1 MEIYTVRSGDSLW
14 AVSRRFGSTVEKLAY
29 INQLTDPSRLVPGM
43 SLVIPTGSRP
53 AESMEIN
60 GYAYPNI
67 SNAAL
72 DEALPYLSYLS
83 PFSYNASAD
92 GYLSELYDTR
102 LLDAAAQSGTA
113 ALMNVTNMGDSGG
126 FSGSIAHSLLTDQRS
141 QDRLLESIFA
151 VLREKNYYGVNF
163 DFEYVFPY
171 DKGSYS
177 QFLGRASAELH
188 SRGYFLSSAV
198 APKVSDNQQG
208 LLYAAHDYAAH
219 GRYCDRVIIM
229 TYEWGYTYSAPQA
242 VSPVDRMRQVLD
254 YAVTRIDPGKILLG
268 FSNYGYRWQLPW
280 RQGQAAQVIS
290 NVAAANLAASVGASV
305 AFDSKAQAPYFR
317 YTDAAGQRREVW
329 YEDGRSV
336 RSRLQL
342 VSEYG
347 LAGISLWTLNQLNRP
362 MLEVIGGTYI
372 GEKLI

>member
-219 GRYCDRVIIM
+219 GRNCDRVIIM